1 MISQPLSYAAEFWRS
16 YRAVSSTLIS
26 RLLQLDQSLITTIVY
41 AALLV
46 RELVLTTLFCDTPH
60 SPYHLKHEREEPR
73 TPVRQMNEFS
83 VFSPLHMEAMDS
95 PSETRRPPQQRTR
108 KQRPN
113 SIAVDT
119 VFAINGAN
127 SSRRPPP
134 AEHLPGS
141 PSQRVSFESPQT
153 SGSPTK
159 SAHMRSKSVMD
170 SPRRL
175 NRLSM
180 SFPVLPPT
188 AGSSRPTSWANSPV
202 VSPAEPS
209 PSAEGNFL
217 TQLASQ
223 ERKVLELKEA
233 LRQAEVELDRLK
245 RHWASH
251 EALKKRADVRRVQAL
266 QPLSANLSSLET
278 SEDDVDGSSQWL
290 QKEMERR
297 KALLSGIK
305 TSNRKVFSG
314 SKHTRTLSLLSPEKT
329 QFSQP
334 FPQPIDLRRSED
346 NPYRS
351 PTHETRAIV
360 NAHADT
366 LSQLEGQPKDM
377 ILRTGKQMASD
388 IKDGLWT
395 FFEDIRQATIGE
407 EATMTPEASNTPTAT
422 AKPKSLRRSNTTGAA
437 TTRNAKAAAAAR
449 AANATSANAD
459 GKRDTRHDT
468 LIDIG
473 GSFWREHG
481 VDTPVPAS
489 KQTSQHKKAHS
500 LKVGNV
506 KQPSLRK
513 SNAAVSSELT
523 PSGESEP
530 WDTWDTPGK
539 TTEEQQGTPMPASR
553 SKKERLIEV
562 PDESD
567 SSSEEQVDSASD
579 GVGTPLTDEH
589 SRQTPRTSTSSAGKR
604 NSIPWP
610 DLEKLTPSSLKRTAS
625 HLMKEWERSM
635 TPSPSPSE
643 IEGLA
648 YDATPGFGSSTM
660 SMKTD
665 KSD

>member
-1 MISQPLSYAAEFWRS
+1 MG
-16 YRAVSSTLIS
+16 
-26 RLLQLDQSLITTIVY
+26 
-41 AALLV
+41 
-46 RELVLTTLFCDTPH
+46 VLTTLFCDTPH
-60 SPYHLKHEREEPR
+60 TPHHSPYHLKHHDFGGEEPR
-73 TPVRQMNEFS
+73 TPVRSMNEFS
-83 VFSPLHMEAMDS
+83 VFSPLHMEAMDMDS
-95 PSETRRPPQQRTR
+95 PSDTTRRPPAQRTR

-119 VFAINGAN
+119 IFAINGAN

-141 PSQRVSFESPQT
+141 PSQRVSFESPQI

-159 SAHMRSKSVMD
+159 SAHARSKSVMD

-334 FPQPIDLRRSED
+334 FPQPTDLRRSED

-351 PTHETRAIV
+351 PIHDSRPTV

-407 EATMTPEASNTPTAT
+407 EATMTPDATNTPTAN
-422 AKPKSLRRSNTTGAA
+422 AKPKPLRRSNTTGAA
-437 TTRNAKAAAAAR
+437 TTRNARPAAASRTSSSTAAGSI
-449 AANATSANAD
+449 T
-459 GKRDTRHDT
+459 KRDTRHDT

-473 GSFWREHG
+473 GSFWRENG
-481 VDTPVPAS
+481 IETPIPAS
-489 KQTSQHKKAHS
+489 KSSNNNNNLNSHSQQHKHKHNNHSHKKAHS
-500 LKVGNV
+500 LKAVGV
-506 KQPSLRK
+506 KQPLLKK
-513 SNAAVSSELT
+513 SDVAASSELT
-523 PSGESEP
+523 PSGASDAANEE

-539 TTEEQQGTPMPASR
+539 ETSTTPVPSSRKSKTTTTNVDMLEEH
-553 SKKERLIEV
+553 
-562 PDESD
+562 DNESD
-567 SSSEEQVDSASD
+567 DTSSEQADSASD
-579 GVGTPLTDEH
+579 GIGTPLTDEH
-589 SRQTPRTSTSSAGKR
+589 SRQTPRTSTSSAAGKR

-648 YDATPGFGSSTM
+648 YDSTPGFGSSAM
-660 SMKTD
+660 SAKTD